1 MSFFLL
7 GAEQRLQNNHLMAIN
22 KIIDW
27 QRIEPL
33 FKGLYKRD
41 LLNQGGQKPYR
52 ALSMCKAVLLGQWHQ
67 LSDQELVN
75 ALSVRI
81 DFMVFTGFSLEDKL
95 PDESTF
101 CRFRNRLKQA
111 NLEQKIFDEINQ
123 QLSEQGFAIK
133 EAQTAVVDATLIES
147 SCRPKRC
154 IEIVEDRNETEEAS
168 SEKPQEVIVE
178 ESADLD
184 ARWIK
189 KGKKSHFG
197 YKGFVSVEGQHGFI
211 QTLHVTSANVSEVNQ
226 LEPLISPLSSLNA
239 LLADK
244 GYASAKN
251 REWLDSKEIED
262 GIMRKAA
269 RNRPLSDEDK
279 AVNKI
284 ISHWRYIIEQ
294 CFGTLK
300 RRFGFRRASYRG
312 IAGVQSQLY
321 WKAICFNLLKAK
333 NLLCA

>member
-1 MSFFLL
+1 M
-7 GAEQRLQNNHLMAIN
+7 
-22 KIIDW
+22 
-27 QRIEPL
+27 
-33 FKGLYKRD
+33 
-41 LLNQGGQKPYR
+41 
-52 ALSMCKAVLLGQWHQ
+52 
-67 LSDQELVN
+67 
-75 ALSVRI
+75 
-81 DFMVFTGFSLEDKL
+81 
-95 PDESTF
+95 
-101 CRFRNRLKQA
+101 
-111 NLEQKIFDEINQ
+111 
-123 QLSEQGFAIK
+123 
-133 EAQTAVVDATLIES
+133 
-147 SCRPKRC
+147 
-154 IEIVEDRNETEEAS
+154 
-168 SEKPQEVIVE
+168 
-178 ESADLD
+178 
-184 ARWIK
+184 
-189 KGKKSHFG
+189 
-197 YKGFVSVEGQHGFI
+197 
-211 QTLHVTSANVSEVNQ
+211 
-226 LEPLISPLSSLNA
+226 NA